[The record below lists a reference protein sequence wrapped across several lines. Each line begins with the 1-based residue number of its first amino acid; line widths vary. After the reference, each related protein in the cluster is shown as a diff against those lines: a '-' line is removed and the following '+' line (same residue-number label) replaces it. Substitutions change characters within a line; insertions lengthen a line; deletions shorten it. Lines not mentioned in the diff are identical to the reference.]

1 LIVASTNTSTSGQV
15 GSTTPSAED
24 PALMHTVI
32 ALFDDII
39 DAEHALSALRKSDQ
53 PSEQISVILRERVL
67 SENPSIR
74 HQTILSRVVAS
85 SALEAVG
92 GWLQGLASL
101 ILPDRA
107 SYLVAG
113 PIGAVLAT
121 IRESRPSSNPSRQ
134 TPDKRPSRD
143 TSRQLALAL
152 AAFGFSQEES
162 QYLEQRVVAGSP
174 LIGITS
180 ADART
185 LRSAHGAFSTHT
197 AVHLG
202 LARTESSVNRTAA
215 RLLLTGP
222 QTGGSVVI
230 ADAISPLHRLSESMS
245 MALRRID
252 FRGREVVSTTGES
265 LGKVSDVLFERR
277 IPDDPGAAS
286 TSAGH
291 PDIARYLVVRIG
303 GVRRLARQQVAV
315 PTERVAEVTS
325 SRIVLSV
332 AKQVVQEAPRFDEL
346 TPMSRQDEVLICT
359 HFDVP
364 QYWIHDQPAKPTL
377 PRV

>member
-1 LIVASTNTSTSGQV
+1 MAQTDTPTLDQV
-15 GSTTPSAED
+15 VSAAPTAED
-24 PALMHTVI
+24 PTLMHTVI

-39 DAEHALSALRKSDQ
+39 DAEHALSTLRKSDQ

-67 SENPSIR
+67 SDASSIR
-74 HQTILSRVVAS
+74 QQTVLARVVAS

-121 IRESRPSSNPSRQ
+121 IRESRPSRSSADRTTNQDP
-134 TPDKRPSRD
+134 
-143 TSRQLALAL
+143 SRQLALAL
-152 AAFGFSQEES
+152 AAFGFSGEES
-162 QYLEQRVVAGSP
+162 NYLEQRVVAGSP
-174 LIGITS
+174 LIAITS
-180 ADART
+180 ADAET

-202 LARTESSVNRTAA
+202 LARTESSINRTAA

-222 QTGGSVVI
+222 QTGGTVVI
-230 ADAISPLHRLSESMS
+230 ADAISPLHRLSASIS
-245 MALRRID
+245 IASRGID
-252 FRGREVVSTTGES
+252 FRGREVVSSTGEP

-277 IPDDPGAAS
+277 ITEDSESVDPPALA
-286 TSAGH
+286 
-291 PDIARYLVVRIG
+291 PDIVRYVILSFG
-303 GVRRLARQQVAV
+303 GVLRMARQRVAI
-315 PTERVAEVTS
+315 PAGRVAEVTG

-332 AKQVVQEAPRFDEL
+332 TKRVIRTAPRLDEL
-346 TPMSRQDEVLICT
+346 SPMSRQDEVRLCT

-364 QYWIHDQPAKPTL
+364 QYWLQNHQGEPAPSQQ
-377 PRV
+377 

>member
-1 LIVASTNTSTSGQV
+1 MASTNIPTPGHAELPVSG
-15 GSTTPSAED
+15 PAPAED
-24 PALMHTVI
+24 STVMHTVI

-39 DAEHALSALRKSDQ
+39 DAEHALSALRKSEQ

-67 SENPSIR
+67 PESTSVR
-74 HQTILSRVVAS
+74 HQTVLSRVVAS

-121 IRESRPSSNPSRQ
+121 IRDARPSGASRQ
-134 TPDKRPSRD
+134 NGEKRTPQDP
-143 TSRQLALAL
+143 SRQLALAL
-152 AAFGFSQEES
+152 AAFGFSREES

-180 ADART
+180 ADADT

-202 LARTESSVNRTAA
+202 LARTESSINRAAA

-245 MALRRID
+245 AALLRID
-252 FRGREVVSTTGES
+252 FRGRDVVSVSGEP
-265 LGKVSDVLFERR
+265 LGKVADVIYERR
-277 IPDDPGAAS
+277 IPEDPATNPAAGS
-286 TSAGH
+286 
-291 PDIARYLVVRIG
+291 PDIVRYLVIRIGGLRRFARYLV
-303 GVRRLARQQVAV
+303 AV
-315 PTERVAEVTS
+315 PGERVAEVTH

-332 AKQVVQEAPRFDEL
+332 RKRVILEAPRYDEL
-346 TPMSRQDEVLICT
+346 APMSRQDEVRICT

-364 QYWIHDQPAKPTL
+364 QYWIRDVPSKVTPAE
-377 PRV
+377 V

>member
-1 LIVASTNTSTSGQV
+1 MASTDTSALDEVVSAAPT
-15 GSTTPSAED
+15 AED
-24 PALMHTVI
+24 PTLMHTVI

-67 SENPSIR
+67 SDESSIR
-74 HQTILSRVVAS
+74 QQTVLARVVAS

-121 IRESRPSSNPSRQ
+121 IRESRPF
-134 TPDKRPSRD
+134 RPSGDGKPARD
-143 TSRQLALAL
+143 SSRQLALAL
-152 AAFGFSQEES
+152 AAFGFSGEES
-162 QYLEQRVVAGSP
+162 DYLEQRVVAGSP
-174 LIGITS
+174 LIAITS
-180 ADART
+180 ADADT
-185 LRSAHGAFSTHT
+185 LRIAHGAFSTHT

-202 LARTESSVNRTAA
+202 LARTESSINRTAA

-222 QTGGSVVI
+222 QTGGTVVI
-230 ADAISPLHRLSESMS
+230 ADAISPLHRLSESIS
-245 MALRRID
+245 MALRSID
-252 FRGREVVSTTGES
+252 FRGREVVSTIGEP

-277 IPDDPGAAS
+277 IREDSEANDPPAPA
-286 TSAGH
+286 
-291 PDIARYLVVRIG
+291 PDIVRYVILSFG
-303 GVRRLARQQVAV
+303 GVLRLTRQRVAI
-315 PTERVAEVTS
+315 PAERVAEVTG

-332 AKQVVQEAPRFDEL
+332 TKRVIQSAPRFDDL
-346 TPMSRQDEVLICT
+346 SPMSRQDEVRLCT

-364 QYWIHDQPAKPTL
+364 QYWLEDHRGGTTPSQQ
-377 PRV
+377 

>member
-1 LIVASTNTSTSGQV
+1 MASTDTRTPAEIVAAAPT
-15 GSTTPSAED
+15 ADD
-24 PALMHTVI
+24 PTLMHTVI

-39 DAEHALSALRKSDQ
+39 DAEHALTALRRSEQ

-67 SENPSIR
+67 SETSSVPQ
-74 HQTILSRVVAS
+74 QTVLSRVVAS

-121 IRESRPSSNPSRQ
+121 IREARPPNPSRLNKDG
-134 TPDKRPSRD
+134 TTAPDP
-143 TSRQLALAL
+143 TRQLALAL
-152 AAFGFSQEES
+152 AAFGFSREES

-174 LIGITS
+174 LIAITS
-180 ADART
+180 ADAGT
-185 LRSAHGAFSTHT
+185 LRGAHGAFSTHT

-245 MALRRID
+245 YALRRID
-252 FRGREVVSTTGES
+252 FRGREVVDSRGEPI
-265 LGKVSDVLFERR
+265 GKVTDVLFERR
-277 IPDDPGAAS
+277 LPDDRSPAAQAGPPG
-286 TSAGH
+286 
-291 PDIARYLVVRIG
+291 IVRYLIVNSG
-303 GVRRLARQQVAV
+303 GLLRLTRQRTAV
-315 PTERVAEVTS
+315 PVERVAEFTPL
-325 SRIVLSV
+325 RIVLS
-332 AKQVVQEAPRFDEL
+332 ATKRTIQEAPRYDEIAPL
-346 TPMSRQDEVLICT
+346 SRQDEVRICA
-359 HFDVP
+359 HFNVP
-364 QYWIHDQPAKPTL
+364 QYWLQTPQAGPAPGGE
-377 PRV
+377 

>member
-1 LIVASTNTSTSGQV
+1 MVSTDPSALDQV
-15 GSTTPSAED
+15 VSAEPTAED
-24 PALMHTVI
+24 PTLMHTVI

-39 DAEHALSALRKSDQ
+39 DAEHALSSLRKSDQ

-67 SENPSIR
+67 SDRSSVR
-74 HQTILSRVVAS
+74 QQTVLARVVAS

-121 IRESRPSSNPSRQ
+121 IRESRPSSPRA
-134 TPDKRPSRD
+134 D
-143 TSRQLALAL
+143 TGTTQNSSRQLALAL
-152 AAFGFSQEES
+152 AAFGFSREES
-162 QYLEQRVVAGSP
+162 EYLEQRVVAGSP
-174 LIGITS
+174 LIAITS
-180 ADART
+180 ADAET

-202 LARTESSVNRTAA
+202 LARTKSSINRTAA

-222 QTGGSVVI
+222 QTGGTVVI
-230 ADAISPLHRLSESMS
+230 ADAISPLHRLSESIS
-245 MALRRID
+245 IALRSID
-252 FRGREVVSTTGES
+252 FRGREAVSTKGEP

-277 IPDDPGAAS
+277 IREDQDDSDLDDSPAPAA
-286 TSAGH
+286 
-291 PDIARYLVVRIG
+291 DIVRYVILSFG
-303 GVRRLARQQVAV
+303 GVLRLARQRVAI
-315 PTERVAEVTS
+315 PAERVAEVTG

-332 AKQVVQEAPRFDEL
+332 TKQIIQNAPRFDEL
-346 TPMSRQDEVLICT
+346 SPMSRQDEVRLCT

-364 QYWIHDQPAKPTL
+364 QYWLQDRHGATTPLQQ
-377 PRV
+377 

>member
-1 LIVASTNTSTSGQV
+1 MDSTDMRTPEEVVAAAPT
-15 GSTTPSAED
+15 ADD
-24 PALMHTVI
+24 PTLMHTVI

-39 DAEHALSALRKSDQ
+39 DAEHALTALRKSEQ

-67 SENPSIR
+67 SETSAVPQ
-74 HQTILSRVVAS
+74 QTVLSRVVAS

-121 IRESRPSSNPSRQ
+121 IREARPPHPSRINKDGTTVQ
-134 TPDKRPSRD
+134 DPT
-143 TSRQLALAL
+143 RQLALAL
-152 AAFGFSQEES
+152 AAFGFSREES

-174 LIGITS
+174 LIAITS
-180 ADART
+180 ADAET
-185 LRSAHGAFSTHT
+185 LRGAHGAFSTHT

-222 QTGGSVVI
+222 QTGGTVVI

-245 MALRRID
+245 YALRRID
-252 FRGREVVSTTGES
+252 FRGREVVDSRGMP
-265 LGKVSDVLFERR
+265 LGKVSDVLFERHL
-277 IPDDPGAAS
+277 PDERGMASKAGQPG
-286 TSAGH
+286 
-291 PDIARYLVVRIG
+291 IVRYLILNYG
-303 GVRRLARQQVAV
+303 GMMRLTRQRTAV
-315 PTERVAEVTS
+315 PVERVAEITP
-325 SRIVLSV
+325 SRIVVS
-332 AKQVVQEAPRFDEL
+332 ASKRTIHEAPRYDEIAPL
-346 TPMSRQDEVLICT
+346 SRQDEVRICA
-359 HFDVP
+359 HFNVP
-364 QYWIHDQPAKPTL
+364 QYWLESLSIEQPL
-377 PRV
+377 G

>member
-1 LIVASTNTSTSGQV
+1 MATTDTSALDQV
-15 GSTTPSAED
+15 VSAAPTADD
-24 PALMHTVI
+24 PTLMHTVI

-39 DAEHALSALRKSDQ
+39 DAEHALSALRKSDH

-67 SENPSIR
+67 TDGSSTR
-74 HQTILSRVVAS
+74 RQTVLARVVAS

-121 IRESRPSSNPSRQ
+121 IRESRPS
-134 TPDKRPSRD
+134 RPSGERKAAQD
-143 TSRQLALAL
+143 SSRQLALAL
-152 AAFGFSQEES
+152 AAFGFSGEES
-162 QYLEQRVVAGSP
+162 DYLEQRVVAGSP
-174 LIGITS
+174 LIAITS
-180 ADART
+180 ADADT

-202 LARTESSVNRTAA
+202 LARTESSINRTAA

-222 QTGGSVVI
+222 QTGGAVVI
-230 ADAISPLHRLSESMS
+230 ADAISPLHRLSESIS
-245 MALRRID
+245 LALRGID
-252 FRGREVVSTTGES
+252 FRGREVVSTTGEP
-265 LGKVSDVLFERR
+265 LGKVTDVLFERR
-277 IPDDPGAAS
+277 IREDAEANDSPTAA
-286 TSAGH
+286 
-291 PDIARYLVVRIG
+291 PDIVRYVILSFG
-303 GVRRLARQQVAV
+303 GVLRLARQRVAI
-315 PTERVAEVTS
+315 PAERVAEVTG

-332 AKQVVQEAPRFDEL
+332 TKQAIQSAPRFNEL
-346 TPMSRQDEVLICT
+346 TPMSRQDEVRLCT

-364 QYWIHDQPAKPTL
+364 QYWLQDQRDGAL
-377 PRV
+377 PSR

>member
-1 LIVASTNTSTSGQV
+1 MASTDAR
-15 GSTTPSAED
+15 TPEEIVSATPTAED
-24 PALMHTVI
+24 PTLMHTVI

-39 DAEHALSALRKSDQ
+39 DAEHALTALRRSEQ

-67 SENPSIR
+67 SETSAVPQ
-74 HQTILSRVVAS
+74 QTVLSRVVAS

-121 IRESRPSSNPSRQ
+121 IREARPPNPARINKDGTAAQ
-134 TPDKRPSRD
+134 DPT
-143 TSRQLALAL
+143 RQLALAL
-152 AAFGFSQEES
+152 AAFGFSREES

-174 LIGITS
+174 LIAITS
-180 ADART
+180 SDAET
-185 LRSAHGAFSTHT
+185 LRGAHGAFSTHT

-245 MALRRID
+245 YALRRID
-252 FRGREVVSTTGES
+252 FRGREVVDSRSEP
-265 LGKVSDVLFERR
+265 LGKITDVLFERR
-277 IPDDPGAAS
+277 LPDERGVAAPYGPPG
-286 TSAGH
+286 
-291 PDIARYLVVRIG
+291 IVRYLILNSG
-303 GVRRLARQQVAV
+303 GLLRLTRQRTAV
-315 PTERVAEVTS
+315 PVERVAEFTP
-325 SRIVLSV
+325 SRIVLS
-332 AKQVVQEAPRFDEL
+332 ASKRIIQEAPRYDEIAPL
-346 TPMSRQDEVLICT
+346 SRQDEVRICA
-359 HFDVP
+359 HFNVP
-364 QYWIHDQPAKPTL
+364 QYWLQAPTGE
-377 PRV
+377 PVAGEQ

>member
-1 LIVASTNTSTSGQV
+1 MVSTDMRTPEEVVAA
-15 GSTTPSAED
+15 TPTADD
-24 PALMHTVI
+24 PTLMHTVI

-39 DAEHALSALRKSDQ
+39 DAEHALTALRKSEQ

-67 SENPSIR
+67 SETSAVPQ
-74 HQTILSRVVAS
+74 QTVLSRVVAS

-121 IRESRPSSNPSRQ
+121 IREARPPHPSRLNKDGTTAQ
-134 TPDKRPSRD
+134 DPT
-143 TSRQLALAL
+143 RQLALAL
-152 AAFGFSQEES
+152 AAFGFSREES

-174 LIGITS
+174 LIAITS
-180 ADART
+180 ADAET
-185 LRSAHGAFSTHT
+185 LRGAHGAFSTHT

-222 QTGGSVVI
+222 QTGGTVVI

-245 MALRRID
+245 YALRRID
-252 FRGREVVSTTGES
+252 FRGREVVDTRGMP
-265 LGKVSDVLFERR
+265 LGKVSDVLFERHL
-277 IPDDPGAAS
+277 PDERGMVAKAGQPG
-286 TSAGH
+286 
-291 PDIARYLVVRIG
+291 IVRYLILNYG
-303 GVRRLARQQVAV
+303 GLMRLTRQRTAV
-315 PTERVAEVTS
+315 PVERVAEVTP
-325 SRIVLSV
+325 SRIVVS
-332 AKQVVQEAPRFDEL
+332 ASKRTIQEAPRYDEIAPL
-346 TPMSRQDEVLICT
+346 SRQDEVRICA
-359 HFDVP
+359 HFNVP
-364 QYWIHDQPAKPTL
+364 QYWLETPPVEQAAGGA
-377 PRV
+377 